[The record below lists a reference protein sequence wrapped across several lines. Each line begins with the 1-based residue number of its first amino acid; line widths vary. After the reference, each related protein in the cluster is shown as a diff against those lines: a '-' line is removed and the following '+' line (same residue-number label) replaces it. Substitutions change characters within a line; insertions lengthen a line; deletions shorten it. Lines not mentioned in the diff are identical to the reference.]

1 MNIYVHISG
10 TMIIQQVC
18 LCGVNEETKRQ
29 SKNECHEKSETE
41 YNKKEQYNQIK

>member
-18 LCGVNEETKRQ
+18 LCGGVNEETKRQ
-29 SKNECHEKSETE
+29 SKNECHEKTETIQ
-41 YNKKEQYNQIK
+41 EQYNQIK